1 MANEA
6 HLPHLPQGGSRG
18 LTVSLKN
25 HMAGLMSTEEEA
37 VAEYF
42 CKVVISQQI
51 KVYERLAGVQFSSSH
66 HHMLPSQLRDSTNKL
81 SILDQQ
87 QGPGHVTGPE
97 D

>member
-1 MANEA
+1 M
-6 HLPHLPQGGSRG
+6 

-25 HMAGLMSTEEEA
+25 HMTGVMTADHEA

-51 KVYERLAGVQFSSSH
+51 DVNGRLAGVQFSSSH
-66 HHMLPSQLRDSTNKL
+66 HHMLPSQLRDSMNKL
-81 SILDQQ
+81 SILDQK